1 MNLFRSTKIIE
12 KPRMWC
18 LGLWNQDVINELDL
32 MRVTFRSQVVQ
43 LYKYETA
50 PNFIQL
56 SQKLTSDCL
65 LISVY
70 LLVRVFTFSYQF
82 LQDVIIRLFRFR
94 IRIQMLYST
103 FPKMDRVL

>member
-43 LYKYETA
+43 LDKYETA
-50 PNFIQL
+50 PNLFQL
-56 SQKLTSDCL
+56 SQK
-65 LISVY
+65 
-70 LLVRVFTFSYQF
+70 
-82 LQDVIIRLFRFR
+82 FR
-94 IRIQMLYST
+94 IRIKRLYAT
-103 FPKMDRVL
+103 FSKMDRVL

>member
-32 MRVTFRSQVVQ
+32 MNVTFRSQVVQ
-43 LYKYETA
+43 LDKYETA
-50 PNFIQL
+50 PNLFQL
-56 SQKLTSDCL
+56 SQK
-65 LISVY
+65 
-70 LLVRVFTFSYQF
+70 
-82 LQDVIIRLFRFR
+82 FR
-94 IRIQMLYST
+94 IIIKWLYAT